1 MGTGK
6 FTTYGQE
13 PANTGWGWGE
23 AAGGSSWRKAPC
35 RAEEVGEEREGQ
47 QASSSCPGKRSG
59 DICNDKSLAKIR
71 LKRQA
76 QLWKEEERQCLHS
89 SDRGS
94 SGEQVT
100 ASRRK
105 MLEERE
111 IICSVGCY
119 KNVRRPDQ
127 VTLLDT
133 ERTKTLH
140 GTESGHQSLVLSAS
154 WDAVKRDQKSAEK
167 KVSSC
172 RLLKVWIAQNIV
184 HSFWNLWKKSSIF
197 ISTLKEPHILRVLK
211 RSHKF
216 NNMKNPLRVGKLIAP
231 RAGLPWI

>member
-35 RAEEVGEEREGQ
+35 REEEVGEEREGQ

-167 KVSSC
+167 KWVA
-172 RLLKVWIAQNIV
+172 VDY
-184 HSFWNLWKKSSIF
+184 
-197 ISTLKEPHILRVLK
+197 
-211 RSHKF
+211 
-216 NNMKNPLRVGKLIAP
+216 
-231 RAGLPWI
+231 